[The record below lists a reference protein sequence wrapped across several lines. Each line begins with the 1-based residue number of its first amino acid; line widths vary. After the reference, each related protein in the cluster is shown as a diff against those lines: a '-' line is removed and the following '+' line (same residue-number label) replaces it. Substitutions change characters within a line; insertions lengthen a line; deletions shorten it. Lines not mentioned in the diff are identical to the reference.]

1 MTETAP
7 RLRGVMAAAL
17 TPLTD
22 DLSPDLAA
30 LVEHYRWL
38 LGQGCDGI
46 VAQGT
51 TGEANSFSL
60 EERLAMLDHLAGT
73 DLPGKLIVGTGC
85 CSIPET
91 VRLTRKAIE
100 IGAAGALALPPFYYK
115 GVTQDGIY
123 AHFAEVIERV
133 GDPRLSFYIY
143 QFPQMTALD
152 IGLPV
157 IERLLKAYPGT
168 VVGLKNSSG
177 DWDNISAM
185 LKAFPGFDVFTGT
198 EELLLETLR
207 LGGPGVMSATVN
219 VLAPQTAALYAGWQG
234 AEPEA
239 LQAQVSALR
248 ASITKLPAIP
258 ALKAIMARI
267 SGDQARWATVRPPL
281 CPLDAAQRE
290 ALYASVQAAGM
301 TVKAAA

>member
-7 RLRGVMAAAL
+7 RLRGVLAAAL
-17 TPLTD
+17 TPLTE
-22 DLSPDLAA
+22 DLSPDPNAM
-30 LVEHYRWL
+30 VEHYRWL
-38 LGQGCDGI
+38 LSQGCDGI

-60 EERLAMLDHLAGT
+60 SERLAMLDHLAGT

-91 VRLTRKAIE
+91 VELTRKSIE
-100 IGAAGALALPPFYYK
+100 IGAGGALVLPPFYYK
-115 GVTQDGIY
+115 GVSQDGLY
-123 AHFAEVIERV
+123 AHFSAVIEGV
-133 GDPRLSFYIY
+133 GDARLKFYIY

-152 IGLPV
+152 IGLGV
-157 IERLLKAYPGT
+157 IERLLKAYPDT

-234 AEPEA
+234 SDAEG
-239 LQAQVSALR
+239 LQTQVSALR
-248 ASITKLPAIP
+248 GSITKLPAIP
-258 ALKAIMARI
+258 ALKAIMARF
-267 SGDQARWATVRPPL
+267 SGDEARWATVRPPL
-281 CPLDAAQRE
+281 CALTAAQRE
-290 ALYASVQAAGM
+290 ELYAAVEAAGM
-301 TVKAAA
+301 AVKAAA